1 MKKVRTSKVN
11 YNLYV
16 EETPDFYQGMLTS
29 IVKKETSETKD
40 NYLFIYPKEIL
51 NKERVYF
58 EIINNFIFKN
68 FKEIKNKEEGI
79 TALNIITPYG
89 EGLELLKSKY
99 KRVSPYKA
107 IPLAG
112 NEIIFEKI
120 RNNLQEE
127 RELGLQVQYVVISEN
142 EKNNEMKEMAHRIN
156 NEKYLNTHF
165 FNASTYEKKHR
176 ISQKKPVVFKNDNTD
191 IDIYFHINK
200 KENNEY
206 CFCSTI
212 IKKNK
217 YDQQKNHY
225 YILNISANSERDA
238 LIKGIREC
246 YTDDRKFV
254 KILKSS
260 HNINIFSENNY
271 SEKIANIFNNILSE
285 DSNVNLNNFIPE
297 NIKKNIINNIEKNSY
312 RTEKKRV
319 ENLIQVDISVPCPP
333 NTIIIYTDGSVKDKS
348 ELSCFGAVFRMP
360 NSDNIIYEIAGNTT
374 EDIAKNQIDYI
385 ENKGIEEALK
395 FLSEKIKNKKISPD
409 FNIEIRSDSFN
420 NIREINKKLN
430 NESTIDNEIWNEKIQ
445 KIVDISK
452 LFKKQVS
459 FKWVKGHH
467 VDPYN
472 NRADKMASLGYIA
485 DSDSIYVFHE
495 DKELENKIKPQI
507 KERMRKRYR

>member
-16 EETPDFYQGMLTS
+16 EETQDFYQGMLTA

-40 NYLFIYPKEIL
+40 NYLFIYPKKEI

-58 EIINNFIFKN
+58 EVIDNFIFKN
-68 FKEIKNKEEGI
+68 FNEIKNKEEGI

-89 EGLELLKSKY
+89 DGLELLKSKY
-99 KRVSPYKA
+99 KKINPYNA
-107 IPLAG
+107 IPLSG
-112 NEIIFEKI
+112 NEIIFDKI
-120 RNNLQEE
+120 RNKLQEE
-127 RELGLQVQYVVISEN
+127 RNMGLQVQYVVISEN

-165 FNASTYEKKHR
+165 FNASTYEKKYNL
-176 ISQKKPVVFKNDNTD
+176 SKKSSIVFKNDNTD

-200 KENNEY
+200 GKNEDF

-217 YDQQKNHY
+217 YDQSKNHY
-225 YILNISANSERDA
+225 SIININANSERDA
-238 LIKGIREC
+238 LIKGIMEC

-260 HNINIFSENNY
+260 HNINIYSENNY
-271 SEKIANIFNNILSE
+271 GEKIANIFSNILSE
-285 DSNVNLNNFIPE
+285 DSKVNLNNFIPE
-297 NIKKNIINNIEKNSY
+297 DIKKNINNAILKNNY
-312 RTEKKRV
+312 RVENKQV
-319 ENLIQVDISVPCPP
+319 ENLIQVDISVPCQP

-395 FLSEKIKNKKISPD
+395 FLAEKIKNKKISPD
-409 FNIEIRSDSFN
+409 FNVEIRSDSFN
-420 NIREINKKLN
+420 NIREINKRIN
-430 NESTIDNEIWNEKIQ
+430 SEGSIENVIWDQKIQ
-445 KIVDISK
+445 KIVNLSK
-452 LFKKQVS
+452 SFKKGVS

-467 VDPYN
+467 LDPYN
-472 NRADKMASLGYIA
+472 HRADKMASLGYIA
-485 DSDSIYVFHE
+485 DKDSIYVFHE
-495 DKELENKIKPQI
+495 DKDLENKIKPLVKKQLRRI
-507 KERMRKRYR
+507 